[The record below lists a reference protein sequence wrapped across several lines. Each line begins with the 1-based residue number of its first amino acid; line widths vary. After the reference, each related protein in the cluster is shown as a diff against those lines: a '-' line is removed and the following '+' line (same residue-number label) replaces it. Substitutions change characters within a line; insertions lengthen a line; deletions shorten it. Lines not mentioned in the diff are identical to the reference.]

1 MKRFVQLSIV
11 LCCFLIAQAAYGEF
25 EFLEVDGLTVHIDE
39 IIFRQGYGDG
49 SETVADI
56 QLDQSINLTDD
67 LSDVFSEGFDLRL
80 NFGFSE
86 LEFDTIMIWMSGGV
100 GIKGHAYLE
109 SSGRHVYTSNS
120 GIQLTGVTGSTWS
133 PPADYGYYQTD
144 YMYYPDETG
153 EGQNETTH
161 LSEMRAY
168 AIDLPI
174 DLSLLVDTYMVAYYW
189 DGTDADRHGFV
200 STVPM
205 ESPGTFPTGTP
216 VINITYLP
224 FYVTVNQNV
233 VSETY
238 VITDETN
245 FLAGKLGTAGTEL
258 TDIDEKTVM
267 FMTLTFD
274 EDDGSFYIGRTANWD
289 GLNMGGSFYL
299 SQFVKTASYDA
310 GLDEYTLNFSEWDE
324 QSGWNSAE
332 QVLGFSRSSAVWD
345 MGTATLEMANGST
358 QTMHFKR
365 VK

>member
-1 MKRFVQLSIV
+1 
-11 LCCFLIAQAAYGEF
+11 
-25 EFLEVDGLTVHIDE
+25 
-39 IIFRQGYGDG
+39 
-49 SETVADI
+49 
-56 QLDQSINLTDD
+56 
-67 LSDVFSEGFDLRL
+67 
-80 NFGFSE
+80 
-86 LEFDTIMIWMSGGV
+86 
-100 GIKGHAYLE
+100 
-109 SSGRHVYTSNS
+109 
-120 GIQLTGVTGSTWS
+120 
-133 PPADYGYYQTD
+133 
-144 YMYYPDETG
+144 
-153 EGQNETTH
+153 
-161 LSEMRAY
+161 MRAY

-189 DGTDADRHGFV
+189 DGTEADRHGFV

-299 SQFVKTASYDA
+299 SQFVKTAAYDA

-324 QSGWNSAE
+324 QSGWSSAE
-332 QVLGFSRSSAVWD
+332 QVLGFSRSASVWD
-345 MGTATLEMANGST
+345 MGTATLKMASGST
-358 QTMHFKR
+358 QTMPGLSSIRMKSSIPETPWLTTTSAIDSCAETGVAVSRSMRITTLAPRYSSRSLVLTRSKAVSMTGVSASIAAGEPFHDPFESR
-365 VK
+365 PMTRALGLEPVLYQ